1 MVSTT
6 GGRRP
11 SSPRAWRSE
20 RVKAVPLLSKG
31 VSRSAW
37 PRRCE
42 SSFEGGE
49 VEDVVDIK
57 PPRNIQDEFGARQE
71 GGLSSK
77 KSHRRNCQPIILGP
91 GDEDIAGSRT
101 ATLECALPR
110 RNAMQPCGFVAKSV
124 EQQADCPRH
133 ERDSEDADES
143 TSHNTADCGDDF

>member
-91 GDEDIAGSRT
+91 GDRSEERRVGKECRSRWG
-101 ATLECALPR
+101 
-110 RNAMQPCGFVAKSV
+110 RNLLIEKGKSK
-124 EQQADCPRH
+124 DCH
-133 ERDSEDADES
+133 
-143 TSHNTADCGDDF
+143 